1 MLFYTNHRKY
11 RNVKL
16 VNKEGKDICQFKPV
30 SKDRGELET
39 NDTKLIALLKNKDK
53 YPFIFWTEKETNKQE
68 K

>member
-1 MLFYTNHRKY
+1 MLFYTKHRKD

-16 VNKEGKDICQFKPV
+16 VDAKGKDICQFTPV

-39 NDTKLIALLKNKDK
+39 TDTKLIALLKNKDK